1 MKVMF
6 LDLFPSI
13 WGHSLLISQLRKLT
27 EELGYITET
36 VICGP
41 RFFNFCS
48 AMEAKNLLPSD
59 SNEKRDRICFECKAK
74 SNQLLKNSNSK
85 WDVSSLLTPKQII
98 DIDNYLDSLNFMAPS
113 EITFE
118 DIEVGKFAL
127 YETLIRFK
135 KSDSSLS
142 PDELQHFKGLLQ
154 SCMRVILAAKI
165 IFTQTHPDKLI
176 IFSPQYGINNAF
188 AQVAQNLNITVVF
201 MEGSANLSER
211 LSSVR
216 LWDWKTH
223 GLLQPALNELEIFS
237 QYLPSSNDLK
247 RTHNMM
253 DSISSGN
260 HYSVYSA
267 RASNENLRNKFRIPT
282 NSKVILL
289 SMSSYDEVYSG
300 FVIGAFP
307 RSKYVSKV
315 FSSQIRWVEETIRWV
330 SSQRDTYLIVRPHP
344 REFQTEVN
352 SNVSEHYLETRR
364 VLSDLPTNVIVDL
377 PEFRTSIYDLF
388 NVVDVVSTGWSFTGV
403 EALMAGIPVVT
414 YDKEISSFPAA
425 IHLSGNSRAEYF
437 DNLKRAMTMYRH
449 PKWEYEAKRWIS
461 FVSVRGTIHLGGRL
475 EDRFRIFRVPT
486 VRRILQSK
494 YIVTYKNRLFR
505 SLEARMSP
513 KKVDLNRYSEFLNSN
528 YTNLFQIL
536 S

>member
-1 MKVMF
+1 MF

-27 EELGYITET
+27 EELGHITET
-36 VICGP
+36 VICSP

-59 SNEKRDRICFECKAK
+59 AKEKRERICFECKAK
-74 SNQLLKNSNSK
+74 SDQLLPESK
-85 WDVSSLLTPKQII
+85 HQWDLSSLLTPKQIHDI
-98 DIDNYLDSLNFMAPS
+98 DIYIDSLNFAVPT
-113 EITFE
+113 EITFQ
-118 DIEVGKFAL
+118 DIQVGRFAL

-135 KSDSSLS
+135 KSDSTLS
-142 PDELQHFKGLLQ
+142 SEEFQHFKGLLQ
-154 SCMRVILAAKI
+154 SCMRVVLAAKT
-165 IFTQTHPDKLI
+165 IFTLTHPDKLI
-176 IFSPQYGINNAF
+176 VFSPQYGINHAF
-188 AQVAQNLNITVVF
+188 SQVAQNMNIPVIF

-223 GLLQPALNELEIFS
+223 GLLQPALNEIDIFS
-237 QYLPSSNDLK
+237 QYFPSSDDLI
-247 RTHNMM
+247 RTRKMM
-253 DSISSGN
+253 DLISRGN

-267 RASNENLRNKFRIPT
+267 RATNENLRVKFGIPT

-344 REFQTEVN
+344 REFQTERN
-352 SNVSEHYLETRR
+352 ANVSEHYLESRR
-364 VLSDLPTNVIVDL
+364 VLTDLPDNVIVDL
-377 PEFRTSIYDLF
+377 PEFGTSIYDLF

-414 YDKEISSFPAA
+414 YDKEISSFPAE
-425 IHLSGNSRAEYF
+425 IHLSGDSRDEYF
-437 DNLKRAMTMYRH
+437 DNLTHAMNMYRN
-449 PKWEYEAKRWIS
+449 PEWEYQAKRWIS
-461 FVSVRGTIHLGGRL
+461 FVSARGTIRLGGRL
-475 EDRFRIFRVPT
+475 EDRFRIFRNPT

-494 YIVTYKNRLFR
+494 YIVNYKNRFFR
-505 SLEARMSP
+505 FIEARMTP
-513 KKVDLNRYSEFLNSN
+513 RKVDLNRYSEFLIGNH
-528 YTNLFQIL
+528 TNLFRIL

>member
-1 MKVMF
+1 MF
-6 LDLFPSI
+6 VDLFPSI

-27 EELGYITET
+27 EELGHITET

-48 AMEAKNLLPSD
+48 AMEAKNLLPLNSKEERE
-59 SNEKRDRICFECKAK
+59 NICFECKAK
-74 SNQLLKNSNSK
+74 SDQLLLDSNNK
-85 WDVSSLLTPKQII
+85 WDLSSLLTSKQISAI
-98 DIDNYLDSLNFMAPS
+98 ESYIDSLNFAVPT

-118 DIEVGKFAL
+118 DVEVGKFAL

-135 KSDSSLS
+135 KSDLTLSS
-142 PDELQHFKGLLQ
+142 EEFQHFKGLLQ
-154 SCMRVILAAKI
+154 SCMRVVLAANT
-165 IFTQTHPDKLI
+165 IFTLTHPDKLI
-176 IFSPQYGINNAF
+176 VFSPQYGINNAF
-188 AQVAQNLNITVVF
+188 SQVAQNLNIPVIF

-223 GLLQPALNELEIFS
+223 GLLQPALSEIEIFS
-237 QYLPSSNDLK
+237 QYTPSSDDLL
-247 RTHNMM
+247 RTRKMM
-253 DSISSGN
+253 DLISKGD

-267 RASNENLRNKFRIPT
+267 KASNENLRMKFGIPT

-307 RSKYVSKV
+307 RSKYVSRV

-344 REFQTEVN
+344 REFQTKVN

-364 VLSDLPTNVIVDL
+364 VLSDLPANVIVDL
-377 PEFRTSIYDLF
+377 PEFGTSIYDLF

-414 YDKEISSFPAA
+414 YDKEISSFPAE
-425 IHLSGNSRAEYF
+425 IHLSGESQDEYF
-437 DNLKRAMTMYRH
+437 DNLTQAMNMYRN
-449 PKWEYEAKRWIS
+449 PKWEYQAKRWVS
-461 FVSVRGTIHLGGRL
+461 FVSSRGTIRLGGRL
-475 EDRFRIFRVPT
+475 EDRFRIFRIPIF
-486 VRRILQSK
+486 RRILQSK
-494 YIVTYKNRLFR
+494 YIVNYKNRLFR
-505 SLEARMSP
+505 FIEARMTP
-513 KKVDLNRYSEFLNSN
+513 RKVDLNRYSDFLNSDH
-528 YTNLFQIL
+528 TNLFQIPT
-536 S
+536 